1 MNRMQNPQHLTRFER
16 AQRGALFRLLRAQFR
31 LDWQGIHGVPH
42 WTRVRHNGLLLAQET
57 GADVVV
63 VELFALL
70 HDCQRDDDD
79 EDPAHGPRAAEFAL
93 TLQGRHFQL
102 ADDQL
107 ERLYVA
113 IAQHSDGLLH
123 ADPTIQTCWDADR
136 LDLGRVGIQPDP
148 RYLSWEAMA
157 HTARAYAWSRGH

>member
-1 MNRMQNPQHLTRFER
+1 MNRMQSPEHLTRLRR

-42 WTRVRHNGLLLAQET
+42 WARVRHNGLLLANET
-57 GADVVV
+57 GADHLV

-70 HDCQRDDDD
+70 HDCQRMDD
-79 EDPAHGPRAAEFAL
+79 EADPDHGRRAAEFAM
-93 TLQGRHFQL
+93 TLQGTHFRL

-107 ERLYVA
+107 ETLHVA